1 MPAQAG
7 IHIRASTTMDSG
19 PPLCCTRNDEIGKW
33 SHFRKIEIAPDGK
46 PVQYGTHNQNRLIRS
61 PKMAVQPY
69 DPENIFA
76 KILRGE
82 IPCTKVYEDDHV
94 LAFNDIAPQAPTH
107 VLVIPKGAYTSYDDF
122 ALNASDAE
130 IVAYTRAIGK
140 ISKEVGVVEDGYR
153 LIANT
158 REHGRQDVPHLH
170 VHILGGEKL
179 PRMLPGA

>member
-1 MPAQAG
+1 
-7 IHIRASTTMDSG
+7 
-19 PPLCCTRNDEIGKW
+19 
-33 SHFRKIEIAPDGK
+33 
-46 PVQYGTHNQNRLIRS
+46 
-61 PKMAVQPY
+61 MAVQPY

-122 ALNASDAE
+122 AANASDAE
-130 IVAYTRAIGK
+130 IIAYTRAIGK
-140 ISKEVGVVEDGYR
+140 ISAAAGVIEDGYR

-158 REHGRQDVPHLH
+158 RENGRQDVPHLH
-170 VHILGGEKL
+170 VHIIGGAKL
-179 PRMLPGA
+179 PLMLPKA